1 MTIWAVSLLRSELSP
16 GFLTAAVRV
25 SGIRSLVEN
34 STVAREFSSSSSTS
48 RPYFRDAS
56 PQAISERTSYRRTR
70 LEFLLYTQVIPEC
83 CTARGFGPPRSFT
96 SASPCSYVARP
107 ASGLVHAII
116 NALIRLAFTLPP
128 PVLAASSILA
138 GFIEG
143 ARWHCI
149 LSPVTFFF
157 LYPPICRKWSAKRD
171 SNSRHSS

>member
-34 STVAREFSSSSSTS
+34 PTVAREFSSSSSTS

-83 CTARGFGPPRSFT
+83 CTARGSGPPRSVTF
-96 SASPCSYVARP
+96 ASPCSYVARP

-128 PVLAASSILA
+128 EYDSLGDHVEQTRWLVLQK
-138 GFIEG
+138 
-143 ARWHCI
+143 ARRHHHAYR
-149 LSPVTFFF
+149 F
-157 LYPPICRKWSAKRD
+157 LGTSYNHFCKFLVI
-171 SNSRHSS
+171 